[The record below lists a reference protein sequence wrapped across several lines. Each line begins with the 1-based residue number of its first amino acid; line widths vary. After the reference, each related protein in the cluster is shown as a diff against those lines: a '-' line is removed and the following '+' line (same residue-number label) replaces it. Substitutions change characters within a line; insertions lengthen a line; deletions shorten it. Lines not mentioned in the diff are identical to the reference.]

1 MRELPSALKKIPP
14 LVLSVKLAGSDR
26 FTDSAKETFLS
37 LVKDQDLE
45 LTAVGKEGDLQI
57 CILSSPSGS
66 ILNLMCDR
74 LARTAYRE
82 ENLQTGQKQMVQIC
96 SLKPAVKSSWSLFV
110 QVVDNRLKMEVMQ
123 NKVNQ
128 KVLPKLN

>member
-1 MRELPSALKKIPP
+1 MRELPPALKNIPP
-14 LVLSVKLAGSDR
+14 LVLSLKLAGSDR

-45 LTAVGKEGDLQI
+45 LTAVGKEEDLQT

-82 ENLQTGQKQMVQIC
+82 ENLQIGQKQMVQIC

-110 QVVDNRLKMEVMQ
+110 QLVENRLKMEAMQ
-123 NKVNQ
+123 SKVNQ
-128 KVLPKLN
+128 KFCQNMN